1 MLTET
6 RKVGALEI
14 TLPSPT
20 EIRLVRAFK
29 APARLV
35 FDSYTVPALVKRWLL
50 GPDGWTMPVCEI
62 DLRPGGHFRYV
73 WRHAER
79 GMEMGMGGTYVEI
92 DAPRLITHTER
103 FDEDWTGGETH
114 CRQDFADAGG
124 VTTVTQIVRYAS
136 EAARDGAL
144 KTPMAEGMEAGFARL
159 EFLLADQK

>member
-6 RKVGALEI
+6 RRVGALDI

-20 EIRLVRAFK
+20 EIRFVRAFK

-35 FDSYTVPALVKRWLL
+35 FDAYTIPALLKRWLL
-50 GPDGWTMPVCEI
+50 GPDGWTMPVCDI

-73 WRHAER
+73 WRHESGVA
-79 GMEMGMGGTYVEI
+79 MGMKGTYVDI
-92 DAPRLITHTER
+92 DAPRLITHTEL

-114 CRQDFADAGG
+114 VRQDFAEADGM
-124 VTTVTQIVRYAS
+124 TTVTQIVRYAS

-159 EFLLADQK
+159 EALLANQE